1 MFVMGCTCLR
11 LWRIHHIYVSIRNAR
26 DGSIEFWHKSHTR
39 IHERM
44 VRERHA
50 GVSTCTCER
59 TDLQKSYLASEIT
72 FHFPPTSMAPVPS
85 FTWTKSHICH
95 CDQQGHG
102 PEQRHQGVEN
112 TYLKEDI
119 RREEKVAF
127 TLVIL
132 LNITPIKESIKQSVN
147 QSNKQLNKLYVK
159 DNMNFRGWTP
169 IAKLSKYKPYTTWA
183 S

>member
-1 MFVMGCTCLR
+1 MFAMGCACLR
-11 LWRIHHIYVSIRNAR
+11 SWIIHHIYVSIRNA
-26 DGSIEFWHKSHTR
+26 R

-59 TDLQKSYLASEIT
+59 TELQKSYLASEIT

-85 FTWTKSHICH
+85 FTRSKSHVCH

-119 RREEKVAF
+119 RREEKDGKS

-132 LNITPIKESIKQSVN
+132 LNINITPIKESIEQSVN
-147 QSNKQLNKLYVK
+147 QSVSQSIKQLNKLYVK
-159 DNMNFRGWTP
+159 DNMNFGGWTP